1 MAKAIVLGA
10 VLLLGPGLSGGGS
23 VLAASHRIASL
34 NLCADQI
41 ILMLADRSDIV
52 GLSPLAADCA
62 NTVLCEL
69 ARGLPSMRPTGEAV
83 LARQPDVVFSS
94 PFTAVAATAIARQ
107 AGLKTVD
114 LPIAESLAD
123 VPEQI
128 WIVARAIG
136 REDRAE
142 AIIAPFR
149 ARLAQLQRTMPADRR
164 LTALVYEAHGF
175 VVHKGSLA
183 DEVLTLGGFRNM
195 ADEQSVFRGANGVPL
210 EALIANRADLLVID
224 RSAKGYSL
232 AQAMLENP
240 VLRQAYPAPH
250 QLDVPARLWLCAL
263 PQTLDAVTRLRAAH
277 ARLEAQ

>member
-1 MAKAIVLGA
+1 M
-10 VLLLGPGLSGGGS
+10 
-23 VLAASHRIASL
+23 AASHRIASL

-41 ILMLADRSDIV
+41 ILMLADRSDIA
-52 GLSPLAADCA
+52 GLSPLASDCA
-62 NTVLCEL
+62 NAVLCEL
-69 ARGLPSMRPTGEAV
+69 ARGLPSMRPTGEGV

-107 AGLKTVD
+107 AGLKTVE

-123 VPEQI
+123 VPDQI
-128 WIVARAIG
+128 SIVARAIG

-142 AIIAPFR
+142 AIINQFR
-149 ARLAQLQRTMPADRR
+149 ARLAVLERTIPADRA
-164 LTALVYEAHGF
+164 LTALVYETHGF

-195 ADEQSVFRGANGVPL
+195 ADEPAFGGTNGVPL

-263 PQTLDAVTRLRAAH
+263 PQTLDAIVRLREAH
-277 ARLEAQ
+277 TWLEAR